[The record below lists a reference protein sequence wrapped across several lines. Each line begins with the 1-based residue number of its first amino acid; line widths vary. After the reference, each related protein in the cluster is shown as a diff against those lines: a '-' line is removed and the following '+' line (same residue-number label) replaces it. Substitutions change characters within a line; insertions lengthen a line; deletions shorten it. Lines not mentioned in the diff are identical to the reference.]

1 MLESRTTVE
10 AETRDAGHS
19 EFNRQ
24 HVTRLARWV
33 VTWCTV
39 DCTDRA
45 FWKRL
50 GIKAGGSFRIFVV
63 PNTDRVLRHRASFRF
78 RLQVTREVVEDGLPP
93 ALLLLDGM
101 SRLAVEGDADGDAFR
116 AGRELDFGLAIA
128 EGVFDPLVLD
138 DLRIGP
144 GEVKTRASVLGLHA
158 RREGSALAQ
167 VDRCFGRVPVVGRG
181 IPVHN
186 VGRRGVSAPDLL
198 DGGGDSGLN
207 FESHGGPLLSL

>member
-1 MLESRTTVE
+1 MLESGTTVE
-10 AETRDAGHS
+10 TETRDAGYS

-50 GIKAGGSFRIFVV
+50 GIKAGRSFRIFVV
-63 PNTDRVLRHRASFRF
+63 PNTNRVLGHCASRRFRF
-78 RLQVTREVVEDGLPP
+78 HVTREVVEDGLPP

-101 SRLAVEGDADGDAFR
+101 RRLAVEGDADVDAFR
-116 AGRELDFGLAIA
+116 AGRELDLGLAIA
-128 EGVFDPLVLD
+128 ESVFDLLVLD
-138 DLRIGP
+138 DLRIGA
-144 GEVKTRASVLGLHA
+144 GEVKPDATVLGLHA
-158 RREGSALAQ
+158 RGEGSALAQ
-167 VDRCFGRVPVVGRG
+167 IDRCFGRVPVVGRC
-181 IPVHN
+181 IPFHN

-207 FESHGGPLLSL
+207 LESHS

>member
-10 AETRDAGHS
+10 TETRDAGYS
-19 EFNRQ
+19 ELNRQ

-50 GIKAGGSFRIFVV
+50 SIKAGRSFRIFVV
-63 PNTDRVLRHRASFRF
+63 PNTDSVLGRCASWRFRF
-78 RLQVTREVVEDGLPP
+78 HVMREVVEDGLPP

-101 SRLAVEGDADGDAFR
+101 RWLAVEGDADGDAFR
-116 AGRELDFGLAIA
+116 AGRELDLGLAIA

-138 DLRIGP
+138 DLRIGT
-144 GEVKTRASVLGLHA
+144 GEVKTHATVFGFHA
-158 RREGSALAQ
+158 RGEGSALAQ
-167 VDRCFGRVPVVGRG
+167 VDRCFGRVPVLGRG
-181 IPVHN
+181 IPLHN
-186 VGRRGVSAPDLL
+186 VVRRGVSAPNLL

-207 FESHGGPLLSL
+207 FQSNGEPLLSL